1 MLKKHSLNA
10 EITIL
15 YPFHDQKALKVTKIC
30 NIHFWIENDAP
41 APPFG
46 TFPKNHPIW
55 WRDPSLIIIGHLLR
69 LLPGHPQGHVGLNA
83 ILSAD
88 EQERSVADNVVK
100 CRINSLRK
108 IQTKKMQK
116 WQNCTPKKD
125 NMIESK
131 LNE

>member
-1 MLKKHSLNA
+1 MTSPPLALFQKFIRFGSGILPLSSLVIFSA
-10 EITIL
+10 SCLGIITMIIDIIVAIAIL
-15 YPFHDQKALKVTKIC
+15 T
-30 NIHFWIENDAP
+30 
-41 APPFG
+41 
-46 TFPKNHPIW
+46 
-55 WRDPSLIIIGHLLR
+55 LIMFGHLLR
-69 LLPGHPQGHVGLNA
+69 LLPGHPQRHVGLNA